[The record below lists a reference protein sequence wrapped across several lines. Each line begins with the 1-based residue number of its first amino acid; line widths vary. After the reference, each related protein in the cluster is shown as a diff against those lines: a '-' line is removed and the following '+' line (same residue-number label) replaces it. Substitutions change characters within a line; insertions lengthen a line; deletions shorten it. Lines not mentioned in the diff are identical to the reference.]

1 MGIIHLASASSRRAS
16 MLEER
21 GYSVIQVPLHAR
33 ERPHRH
39 GIPISEQVANTL
51 QGKIESAKRE
61 SSSPI
66 IVVADTLVEDPDDVL
81 NPLGKP
87 SNRKEALSMLLRL
100 SNRNHRVWSGTAVIH
115 GANVQL
121 WIASATVS
129 FDNLQDGDLESLIIS
144 DSWRGKA
151 GGYDLAGEMGQF
163 ARIIEGEEET
173 VLGLTPQLF
182 PYLVSI
188 TS

>member
-1 MGIIHLASASSRRAS
+1 MGIVYLASASSRRAA
-16 MLEER
+16 MLEGR
-21 GYSVIQVPLHAR
+21 GYTVEQMPLRAR

-39 GIPISEQVANTL
+39 GIPISEQVANAL
-51 QGKIESAKRE
+51 QGKIESAQKE

-66 IVVADTLVEDPDDVL
+66 IVVADTLVEDPDDAL

-87 SNRKEALSMLLRL
+87 NNRKEALSMLLRL
-100 SNRNHRVWSGTAVIH
+100 SNRNHRVWSGTAVIQ
-115 GANVQL
+115 GETVQL

-129 FDNLQDGDLESLIIS
+129 FDHLQDDDLESLIIS
-144 DSWRGKA
+144 GSWRGKA
-151 GGYDLAGEMGQF
+151 GGYDLAGAMSQF

-173 VLGLTPQLF
+173 VLGFTPQLF
-182 PYLVSI
+182 PYLETI

>member
-1 MGIIHLASASSRRAS
+1 M
-16 MLEER
+16 
-21 GYSVIQVPLHAR
+21 
-33 ERPHRH
+33 
-39 GIPISEQVANTL
+39 
-51 QGKIESAKRE
+51 
-61 SSSPI
+61 
-66 IVVADTLVEDPDDVL
+66 VEDPDDVL

-115 GANVQL
+115 SGNVQL

-129 FDNLQDGDLESLIIS
+129 FDNLQDDDLESLIIS

-173 VLGLTPQLF
+173 VLGFTPQLF